1 MYPIVHHS
9 TVYNQT
15 WKQAKCLS
23 TEEWIKNMWH
33 TEAHACMH
41 MRTHTHILEY
51 YSAVNNEIMPLA
63 EIMPIANN
71 ANCQRLSY

>member
-1 MYPIVHHS
+1 MR
-9 TVYNQT
+9 
-15 WKQAKCLS
+15 AR
-23 TEEWIKNMWH
+23 
-33 TEAHACMH
+33 AHAH
-41 MRTHTHILEY
+41 THTHTLEY